1 MIWSFKIKLNCTAH
15 KTTWLNQPKS
25 PSLKILT
32 PTSRLYS
39 FFREKQTR
47 QNKLNS
53 LFCWMKSTPKKYEVF
68 TRKYPFSAIKTWTHS
83 TITSFSKRFYSK
95 CLFHMQFIINYHFSF
110 IVDPFLGVDIEA
122 FCVINAEWSKTSRV
136 WKIIALMILI
146 RRWIEVLISHEI
158 VYNFICW
165 RLATKSFI
173 YLFLRCGYSALSTI
187 KTNRSTKDSVEG
199 LFLGSY
205 KIVASLSF
213 IVHPLLLLPLLFVY
227 MQSKILMFWLW

>member
-1 MIWSFKIKLNCTAH
+1 MKNKQA
-15 KTTWLNQPKS
+15 KTNLVLFFVEWNQH
-25 PSLKILT
+25 
-32 PTSRLYS
+32 R
-39 FFREKQTR
+39 RNTR
-47 QNKLNS
+47 FSHENS
-53 LFCWMKSTPKKYEVF
+53 
-68 TRKYPFSAIKTWTHS
+68 FSAIKTWTHS

-110 IVDPFLGVDIEA
+110 IVDPCLGVDIEA
-122 FCVINAEWSKTSRV
+122 FCVINAEWSETSRV

-146 RRWIEVLISHEI
+146 RRWMEVLISHEI

-187 KTNRSTKDSVEG
+187 KTNRSTKDRVEG

-205 KIVASLSF
+205 KIVASLGF

-227 MQSKILMFWLW
+227 MQSKILMFWYRRPKTSKYLVFWSLYGFDEN